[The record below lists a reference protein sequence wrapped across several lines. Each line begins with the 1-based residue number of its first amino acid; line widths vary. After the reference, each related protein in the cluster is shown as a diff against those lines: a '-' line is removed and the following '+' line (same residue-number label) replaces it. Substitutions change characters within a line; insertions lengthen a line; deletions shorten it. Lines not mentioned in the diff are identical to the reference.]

1 MRTNEAISMRYPVL
15 ILLILTV
22 STIAL
27 STVRNMFIGVYK
39 ALLFS
44 TLLSIARAEED
55 DLVGHYEAP
64 DEQNVVNVPSLCFT
78 NGEGFGGTLTEDFF
92 TVTYYY
98 EMEYME
104 GGAPQEQIISS
115 FETDTTN
122 FILQSDL
129 FDLPCSQVIT
139 RQGMNPAQGIS
150 ANPGDEPLEGV
161 ECSEIDV
168 AANGSTDCVVVS
180 GAFQVYYTDDGSS
193 TDLMEAEFKKKIE
206 EGINAGQV
214 TFSHPDL
221 REVVAVPEPSG
232 TAGPGDSVVTP
243 DEITSDPDDNGNSTP
258 VIIGATVGALL
269 VIGAAALYRRRKQ
282 ENNDE
287 TAFTPDPATEV

>member
-1 MRTNEAISMRYPVL
+1 MRYPAL
-15 ILLILTV
+15 NLLILTV
-22 STIAL
+22 STIAF
-27 STVRNMFIGVYK
+27 STVRNMFIRVSK

-44 TLLSIARAEED
+44 TLLSLARAQED
-55 DLVGHYEAP
+55 DVGHFEAP

-78 NGEGFGGTLTEDFF
+78 NGQGFGGTLTEDFF

-98 EMEYME
+98 EMEYIE
-104 GGAPQEQIISS
+104 GGDPVEDIISS
-115 FETDTTN
+115 FEKDSTN

-129 FDLPCSQVIT
+129 FDLPCSQVTT

-161 ECSEIDV
+161 ECSEIEV
-168 AANGSTDCVVVS
+168 IANGSTDCVVVS

-193 TDLMEAEFKKKIE
+193 TEELEAAFKNKIE

-232 TAGPGDSVVTP
+232 TAGPGDEANTP
-243 DEITSDPDDNGNSTP
+243 NDITSNPDPNGNSTP
-258 VIIGATVGALL
+258 VIIGATVGAVL
-269 VIGAAALYRRRKQ
+269 VIGAAALYRRRQ
-282 ENNDE
+282 HGNNDE
-287 TAFTPDPATEV
+287 SAFTQNPLTEV